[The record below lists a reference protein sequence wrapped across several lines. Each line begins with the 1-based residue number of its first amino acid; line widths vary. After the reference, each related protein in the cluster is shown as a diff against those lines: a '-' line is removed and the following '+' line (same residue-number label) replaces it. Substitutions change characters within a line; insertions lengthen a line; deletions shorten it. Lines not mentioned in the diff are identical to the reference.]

1 MDAVEKLCQ
10 LDADVVPTPVLS
22 DPIGLDII
30 ACDLLEQGDDDALPV
45 QKHRREVSQEAA
57 DSMQSHTDS
66 HSKMTATGTGVE
78 PRQFTSDMY
87 MTYDYDK
94 FDQAVDLPVLAA
106 EDSVPFGSDFA
117 LSGRVQYADLGQQS
131 DSNLQKDKQN
141 LNSWTESKISPAEIE
156 CFQAD
161 SMFSEDPGL
170 HSCQP
175 THLMHG
181 LRMGRNEG
189 PRFME
194 SSVASSSCDISVSL
208 NSESLATTKTQMNAG
223 SFTPVPAFS
232 SRQQAHCS
240 PVSFGDWA
248 QSNETQ
254 TETKTCS
261 RTGSIKSGTIACS
274 NSANE
279 LTDMAFSV
287 DAPEFKPRFPPTP
300 PSDFSPQPGFC
311 MPRFSVTLRL
321 PYQQEVSPLNE
332 CCRYSAASDQPD
344 PPVARMFGLK
354 SLPHPQNGTF
364 SRFVG
369 PNLYL
374 PPRQHFQST
383 LGKQDGSTGSLNYAA
398 AAQSSVLRAYPPPV
412 TSPNQSPRASDLS
425 KKSPAVKTI
434 ERHILNGCKLLVLM
448 RGLPGSGKSHLAR
461 YVI

>member
-1 MDAVEKLCQ
+1 
-10 LDADVVPTPVLS
+10 
-22 DPIGLDII
+22 
-30 ACDLLEQGDDDALPV
+30 
-45 QKHRREVSQEAA
+45 
-57 DSMQSHTDS
+57 MQSHTDS
-66 HSKMTATGTGVE
+66 QSEMTATGTGVE

-87 MTYDYDK
+87 MTYDYNK
-94 FDQAVDLPVLAA
+94 FDQAIDLPLLAA

-141 LNSWTESKISPAEIE
+141 LNSWT
-156 CFQAD
+156 
-161 SMFSEDPGL
+161 
-170 HSCQP
+170 
-175 THLMHG
+175 
-181 LRMGRNEG
+181 
-189 PRFME
+189 RFME

-208 NSESLATTKTQMNAG
+208 NSESLATTRTQMNAG
-223 SFTPVPAFS
+223 SFTPVPLPAFS
-232 SRQQAHCS
+232 SRQQAHSS

-279 LTDMAFSV
+279 LTDMALSV
-287 DAPEFKPRFPPTP
+287 DAPEFKPRFPPAP
-300 PSDFSPQPGFC
+300 LSDFSPQPGLC
-311 MPRFSVTLRL
+311 TLRP

-332 CCRYSAASDQPD
+332 CSRYSSASDQPD
-344 PPVARMFGLK
+344 PPVARMLGLK

-364 SRFVG
+364 SRFAG

-374 PPRQHFQST
+374 PPRQHFQSA
-383 LGKQDGSTGSLNYAA
+383 LGKQDGSTRSLNYSA

-412 TSPNQSPRASDLS
+412 TSPSQSPRASDLS

-434 ERHILNGCKLLVLM
+434 ERHIRNGCKLLVLM